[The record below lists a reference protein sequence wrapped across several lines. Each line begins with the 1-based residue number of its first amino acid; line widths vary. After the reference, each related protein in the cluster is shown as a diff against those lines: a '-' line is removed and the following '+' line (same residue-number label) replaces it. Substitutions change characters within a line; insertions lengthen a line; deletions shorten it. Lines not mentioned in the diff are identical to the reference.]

1 MINRRIDPVYKAVNR
16 PLTILGAE
24 RRLFFSAL
32 ILGGATFN
40 LVGSLL
46 TGFLIFVALLIFAR
60 WATGNDPE
68 LLRILLNS
76 TKFKRQYDPAKF
88 YDSPVQVIHHA
99 QAFEN
104 H

>member
-1 MINRRIDPVYKAVNR
+1 MTTRRINPVYKAVNK

-46 TGFLIFVALLIFAR
+46 TGLLIFVVLLISAQ
-60 WATGNDPE
+60 WATRYDPQ

-76 TKFKRQYDPAKF
+76 TKFKRQYDPQKFHDAKIE
-88 YDSPVQVIHHA
+88 VIRHA
-99 QAFEN
+99 
-104 H
+104 

>member
-1 MINRRIDPVYKAVNR
+1 MTNRRLNVVYKAVNKS
-16 PLTILGAE
+16 LTILGAE

-40 LVGSLL
+40 LLGSLL
-46 TGFLIFVALLIFAR
+46 CGFLIFVALLIFAR

-88 YDSPVQVIHHA
+88 QDERVEVIDHA
-99 QAFEN
+99 
-104 H
+104 

>member
-1 MINRRIDPVYKAVNR
+1 MISRRINPIYKAINK

-40 LVGSLL
+40 LLGSLL
-46 TGFLIFVALLIFAR
+46 CGFLIFVALLILAR

-76 TKFKRQYDPAKF
+76 TKFKYQYDPAKF
-88 YDSPVQVIHHA
+88 HDEPIEVVDHA
-99 QAFEN
+99 
-104 H
+104 

>member
-1 MINRRIDPVYKAVNR
+1 MTTRRINSIYKAVNK

-46 TGFLIFVALLIFAR
+46 TGLLIFIVLLISAQ
-60 WATGNDPE
+60 WATKYDPQ

-76 TKFKRQYDPAKF
+76 TKFKRQYDPVKF
-88 YDSPVQVIHHA
+88 HDVRTEVIRHA
-99 QAFEN
+99 
-104 H
+104 

>member
-1 MINRRIDPVYKAVNR
+1 MPTRRINAIYKAVNK

-40 LVGSLL
+40 LLGSLL
-46 TGFLIFVALLIFAR
+46 SGFLIFIALLFFAR

-76 TKFKRQYDPAKF
+76 SKFKYQYDPAKF
-88 YDSPVQVIHHA
+88 HDAPVEVIDHA
-99 QAFEN
+99 
-104 H
+104 

>member
-1 MINRRIDPVYKAVNR
+1 MSNRRINPVYKAVNR

-32 ILGGATFN
+32 VLGAATFN

-46 TGFLIFVALLIFAR
+46 CGFLIFIALLIFAK
-60 WATGNDPE
+60 WATNNDPQ

-76 TKFKRQYDPAKF
+76 TKFKAQYDPQKF
-88 YDSPVQVIHHA
+88 HDDPVQVIRHA
-99 QAFEN
+99 
-104 H
+104 

>member
-1 MINRRIDPVYKAVNR
+1 MTNRRINPIYKAVNR

-32 ILGGATFN
+32 ILGGASFN

-46 TGFLIFVALLIFAR
+46 CGFLIFVALLIFAR
-60 WATGNDPE
+60 WATGNDPQ

-88 YDSPVQVIHHA
+88 HDAPVQVIHHA
-99 QAFEN
+99 
-104 H
+104 

>member
-1 MINRRIDPVYKAVNR
+1 MITRRLNPIYKAVNK

-32 ILGGATFN
+32 ILGAATFN

-46 TGFLIFVALLIFAR
+46 SGFLIFVALLIFAQS
-60 WATGNDPE
+60 ATRNDPQ

-76 TKFKRQYDPAKF
+76 TKFKRQYDPLKF
-88 YDSPVQVIHHA
+88 HDAPVEVIRHA
-99 QAFEN
+99 
-104 H
+104 

>member
-1 MINRRIDPVYKAVNR
+1 MTTRRINPVFKAVNR

-46 TGFLIFVALLIFAR
+46 CGFLIFVALLIFAR

-76 TKFKRQYDPAKF
+76 AKFRRQYDPAKF
-88 YDSPVQVIHHA
+88 HDVPVEVVNHA
-99 QAFEN
+99 
-104 H
+104 

>member
-1 MINRRIDPVYKAVNR
+1 MTNRRLNIVYKAANR
-16 PLTILGAE
+16 SLTILGAE

-40 LVGSLL
+40 LLGSLL
-46 TGFLIFVALLIFAR
+46 CGFLIFVALLIFAR

-88 YDSPVQVIHHA
+88 QDERVEVIDHA
-99 QAFEN
+99 
-104 H
+104 

>member
-1 MINRRIDPVYKAVNR
+1 MANRRLNTVYKAVNK
-16 PLTILGAE
+16 PLTILGAD

-32 ILGGATFN
+32 ILGGAAFN

-46 TGFLIFVALLIFAR
+46 CGLLIFVALQIFAR

-88 YDSPVQVIHHA
+88 HDAEVQVIHHA
-99 QAFEN
+99 
-104 H
+104 